1 MNLRERSI
9 DVVLDN
15 QTSNGAFIAS
25 PNFPTY
31 RYSWFRDGAFIA
43 YSMDVVGEHD
53 SSGRFHEWVAT
64 RICAMETTVESVIE
78 AVRTGRPLGP
88 DEFLHTR
95 YAPSGEPADEDWPNH
110 QLDGFG
116 TWLWAFE
123 QHLAMSERAPTPSQS
138 QAMKLIVEYLEALW
152 DQPCYDCWE
161 EHGDKV
167 HTYTLSAVQAGL
179 RAFGRLTNS
188 TSSVVDAIAEH
199 IEGSLIEDG
208 RYVKFAGAGMVD
220 ASLVG
225 LAVPYASVEPSSP
238 VVRRTIEEIEAELRA
253 TGGVHR
259 FRTDTYYGGGEWV
272 LLTCWLAWYYYS
284 VGQTKLGDECMAWVE
299 AQATDTGDLP
309 EQVVANPL
317 DPEFVQPWRD
327 RWGPEANPLVWSH
340 AMYLIADS
348 MR

>member
-1 MNLRERSI
+1 MNLREHSI
-9 DVVLDN
+9 EVVLRN
-15 QTSNGAFIAS
+15 QTGNGAFIAS

-53 SSGRFHEWVAT
+53 SSGRFHDWVAE
-64 RICAMETTVESVIE
+64 RICAMEATVESVLG
-78 AVRTGRPLGP
+78 AVAAGRPLRP
-88 DEFLHTR
+88 DDFLHTR

-116 TWLWAFE
+116 TWLWALE
-123 QHLAMSERAPTPSQS
+123 QHLSLADVTASAAQSKAMG
-138 QAMKLIVEYLEALW
+138 LIARYLSALW
-152 DQPCYDCWE
+152 EKPCFDCWE

-179 RAFGRLTNS
+179 RAYDRLTDSTNS
-188 TSSVVDAIAEH
+188 AVKAIAKHMEAL
-199 IEGSLIEDG
+199 LIEDG
-208 RYVKFAGAGMVD
+208 RYVKFEGAGMVD

-225 LAVPYASVEPSSP
+225 LAIPYASVDPSSP
-238 VVRRTIEEIEAELRA
+238 VMLRTIAEIEAELRA

-259 FRTDTYYGGGEWV
+259 FRSDTYYGGGEWV

-284 VGQTKLGDECMAWVE
+284 VGETGLGDDCMAWVE

-309 EQVVANPL
+309 EQVVSNPL
-317 DPEFVQPWRD
+317 DPDYVEPWRD
-327 RWGPEANPLVWSH
+327 RWGPEASPLVWSH